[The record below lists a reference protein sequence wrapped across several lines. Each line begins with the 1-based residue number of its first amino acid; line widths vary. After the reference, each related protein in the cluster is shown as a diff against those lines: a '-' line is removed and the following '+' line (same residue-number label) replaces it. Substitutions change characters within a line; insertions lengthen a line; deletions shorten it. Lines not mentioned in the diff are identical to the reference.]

1 MAQDGTIQIE
11 VLFRGGVIL
20 PALPIG
26 TGKIIVTNRN
36 ND

>member
-11 VLFRGGVIL
+11 VLFRDGVIL
-20 PALPIG
+20 STLPID